1 MRTII
6 FATVSSL
13 CCVDTAN
20 AIPYALTARPFAL
33 SIPSGGGAISD
44 NNDHIFASASDR
56 QRLIGIIDLR
66 PTPEADSIIFL
77 PNKTGDEDEKQSDDA
92 SIDAIS
98 DRQALFPSAVAS
110 SSQETISANE
120 IEDMMD
126 QQAASSHSIGGLCST
141 VYLVIAYDFDNG
153 KTDLHRLF
161 GGAKLMAFVDGVRS
175 RWHQQNMNSGGAS
188 PVGEEFA
195 TKLVLVFVPASA
207 KATATIFS
215 PESATSENILLP
227 SESEPDLNY
236 VVFDLTNSN
245 GIEWK
250 TSFGFR
256 ASSAKATATIFS
268 PESATSENIL
278 LPSESE
284 PDLNCVVFD
293 LTNSDK
299 IEWNASGA
307 KYLVDRLSEAFVLGG
322 EEYQNMKPFSVD
334 MLGAFNKV
342 EQDENEQE
350 SSTAEGDG
358 TDEFDNEIN
367 NVVLRL
373 YRSSQK
379 NRHAHSREEQSNS
392 ESKSAKLSQEDFQ
405 HFVQHTYKS
414 SG

>member
-188 PVGEEFA
+188 QVGDEFA
-195 TKLVLVFVPASA
+195 TKLVLVFVPA
-207 KATATIFS
+207 
-215 PESATSENILLP
+215 
-227 SESEPDLNY
+227 
-236 VVFDLTNSN
+236 
-245 GIEWK
+245 
-250 TSFGFR
+250 
-256 ASSAKATATIFS
+256 SAKATATIFS

-373 YRSSQK
+373 YRSLQK
-379 NRHAHSREEQSNS
+379 NRYAYSREEQSS
-392 ESKSAKLSQEDFQ
+392 SGSKSARLSQEDFQ

-414 SG
+414 SGGVGDIHFR